1 MVKDLPA
8 NEGDARDVGLIPG
21 WVRSPGGGSGNPLLY
36 SCLGNPMDRGAQW
49 AAVHGVAES
58 QTGLSFSALS
68 LQTEP
73 CVFKLKDF
81 GKAWEG
87 EKEGMEFREE
97 ALSFLKTYNV
107 PVTGPCCLH
116 EHPI

>member
-21 WVRSPGGGSGNPLLY
+21 WVRSPGGGSGNPLQY
-36 SCLGNPMDRGAQW
+36 SCLGNPMDRGAWW

-68 LQTEP
+68 LQMEP
-73 CVFKLKDF
+73 CVFSLRTLERL
-81 GKAWEG
+81 GK
-87 EKEGMEFREE
+87 EKKREC
-97 ALSFLKTYNV
+97 SSGKK
-107 PVTGPCCLH
+107 PCH
-116 EHPI
+116 F